1 MVQGILPIHHLLIIN
16 THTPRKRK
24 KILSFINP
32 LFLLAG
38 CLAKPTISK
47 NHEKLQTNLLSPKRR
62 GGDFGMEI
70 SNILNTSS
78 TRFAGNFQRAE
89 RKLQRVLFLNLNP
102 SSQTNFV
109 ILVLWTS
116 RDQTS
121 LDFLSRSQLVVDEC
135 GSSSFNNRN
144 PANATPT
151 SSCLFS
157 KVGQRSRTELVDV
170 IVYTSQYPLVPK
182 SPDLPL
188 YHKYSLLII
197 DHITHSHQNPK
208 KLTKMMATTTTTP
221 KILDSFIISL
231 DLVLKMQT
239 LNLQFPS

>member
-1 MVQGILPIHHLLIIN
+1 
-16 THTPRKRK
+16 
-24 KILSFINP
+24 
-32 LFLLAG
+32 
-38 CLAKPTISK
+38 
-47 NHEKLQTNLLSPKRR
+47 
-62 GGDFGMEI
+62 MEI
-70 SNILNTSS
+70 PNILNTSS

-144 PANATPT
+144 PTNATPT
-151 SSCLFS
+151 SSCIFS
-157 KVGQRSRTELVDV
+157 KVGQRSKIGQVDV

-182 SPDLPL
+182 SLDLPL
-188 YHKYSLLII
+188 YHRYSLLRI
-197 DHITHSHQNPK
+197 DHITHSHRNPQ
-208 KLTKMMATTTTTP
+208 KLTKMMAATTTTP
-221 KILDSFIISL
+221 EILDSFIISL
-231 DLVLKMQT
+231 DLVPKMQT
-239 LNLQFPS
+239 SNLLFPS